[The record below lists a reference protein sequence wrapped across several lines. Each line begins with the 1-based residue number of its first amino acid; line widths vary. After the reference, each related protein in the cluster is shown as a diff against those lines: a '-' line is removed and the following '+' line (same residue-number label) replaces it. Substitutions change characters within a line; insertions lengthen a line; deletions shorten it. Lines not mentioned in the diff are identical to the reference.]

1 MATSISETENGVKG
15 LTVGADDNLTKP
27 FHNEELLA
35 RVNVGLGV
43 IDLHHQLKR
52 KNTLLEHFALTD
64 PLTGLPNHRAIEAW
78 ASHELPAAVRHGFS
92 FWVVMIDL
100 DHFTDVND
108 AHGHDAGDLVLGTF
122 GEILKGN
129 TRSSDISG
137 RIGGEEFFTSSRMPT
152 NRICRRSSYA
162 HAPS

>member
-15 LTVGADDNLTKP
+15 LTVGADGYLTKP

-35 RVNVGLGV
+35 RVNVGLRL
-43 IDLHHQLKR
+43 IDLHHQLEE
-52 KNTLLEHFALTD
+52 KNTPLEHFALTD
-64 PLTGLPNHRAIEAW
+64 PLTGLPNRRAIKAW
-78 ASHELPAAVRHGFS
+78 ASHELSAAVRHGFS

>member
-1 MATSISETENGVKG
+1 M
-15 LTVGADDNLTKP
+15 
-27 FHNEELLA
+27 
-35 RVNVGLGV
+35 

>member
-1 MATSISETENGVKG
+1 
-15 LTVGADDNLTKP
+15 
-27 FHNEELLA
+27 
-35 RVNVGLGV
+35 
-43 IDLHHQLKR
+43 
-52 KNTLLEHFALTD
+52 
-64 PLTGLPNHRAIEAW
+64 LTGLPNHRAIEAW

-162 HAPS
+162 HAPSRRRSRLRSANRSSG